1 MKLYKIF
8 TRFLILAAFST
19 AVAQPAK
26 YSNEFLGIGVG
37 ARALGMGY
45 TNVASVNDMT
55 SGYWNPAGLMGIQ
68 SNLQAGM
75 MHTEYFA
82 GIAKYDFGSIAAK
95 LDSFST
101 GSISFIRFGIDN
113 IPNTTD
119 LIDANGNVD
128 YDRISTF
135 NATDFALMLTY
146 AQYIERIP
154 GLDFG
159 TNVKIIRRRI
169 GDFAGAWG
177 FGLDAGATYKYKDF
191 KFAAVGKDITGT
203 FNAWSYNLPP
213 EMISTFQITGNEIPV
228 NNVEVTVPRLILGA
242 AYTKNVFKDK
252 IGITGEINLTNT
264 FDGKR
269 NVLIKTNSVS
279 VDPSLGLEVG
289 YVKTIFLRTGLNNI
303 QKITDVTGKSV
314 TSIQPNF
321 GVGLKYKIFSLDYA
335 MTNFS
340 NSTVSTYSHV
350 FSLKLDINK
359 FHMDLHL
366 HHRHH
371 LHNQHH

>member
-1 MKLYKIF
+1 MNLRKLFSQIF
-8 TRFLILAAFST
+8 VITTVVLT
-19 AVAQPAK
+19 AQPAK

-37 ARALGMGY
+37 ARSLGMGY
-45 TNVASVNDMT
+45 VGAASVNDMT

-75 MHTEYFA
+75 MHSEYFA
-82 GIAKYDFGSIAAK
+82 GIAKYDYASVAAK
-95 LDSFST
+95 LDSVST

-135 NATDFALMLTY
+135 SATDFALLLTY

-177 FGLDAGATYKYKDF
+177 FGLDAGATYKYKNF

-213 EMISTFQITGNEIPV
+213 NMISTFQITGNEIPS

-242 AYTKNVFKDK
+242 AYTKLLLKDK
-252 IGITGEINLTNT
+252 LSFTGEINLTNT

-269 NVLIKTNSVS
+269 NTLIKTKAMSI
-279 VDPSLGLEVG
+279 DPNLGVEFG
-289 YVKTIFLRTGLNNI
+289 YLNTVFLRGGINNM
-303 QKITDVTGKSV
+303 QKITEVTGKTSTSV
-314 TSIQPNF
+314 QPNF
-321 GVGLKYKIFSLDYA
+321 GVGLKYKIFTLDYA

-340 NSTVSTYSHV
+340 NSTVSAYSHI

-359 FHMDLHL
+359 FHMNLHL
-366 HHRHH
+366 HHHH
-371 LHNQHH
+371 HNHNQHH